1 MNDETIILTD
11 PEVVGPQ
18 DRRPE
23 VLPQPK
29 VQLRS
34 ITGGQG
40 GDGNW
45 LADMDPGTVF
55 LARPKRND
63 IVNANQPARYLAT
76 EFQVVYKTLDDGGL
90 WIRLATNLEA
100 NPVYLWVNSIEFCLY
115 NDLKKVL
122 ATPADIVESKEEE
135 EEDADSAD
143 NSSE

>member
-1 MNDETIILTD
+1 MNDETIIQTD
-11 PEVVGPQ
+11 PEVPT
-18 DRRPE
+18 
-23 VLPQPK
+23 QPK
-29 VQLRS
+29 ANLRI

-63 IVNANQPARYLAT
+63 IVNANQPARYMAT
-76 EFQVVYKTLDDGGL
+76 EFQVVYKTVDDGSQ
-90 WIRLATNLEA
+90 WIRLATNLES
-100 NPVYLWVNSIEFCLY
+100 NPVYLWVSSVEFCLY

-122 ATPADIVESKEEE
+122 ATPADIIESKE